1 MNGASPCRKS
11 CNTMVRTTNKLLPH
25 AHLIRSPGQD
35 PRGQAFSQTQSQNL
49 QSLISGRGN
58 FSTAFTHFLDD
69 VFRFLTANL
78 PETNGHLTLRS
89 SSTREPLPCAEQRF
103 PSWGFHVDRRMASF
117 PYYAFS
123 TQALGLPSSLT
134 IRIPLPGRHICSSR
148 FPSSWSLCR
157 CFDSAATS
165 FLRDCPLSFFCRIH
179 DSRSLRIQARPRLP
193 VLSSFPSAPLRFS
206 RDPTTSVLQI

>member
-1 MNGASPCRKS
+1 
-11 CNTMVRTTNKLLPH
+11 MVRTTNKLLPH

-58 FSTAFTHFLDD
+58 FSTAFTHCLDD

-134 IRIPLPGRHICSSR
+134 IRIPLPGRHI
-148 FPSSWSLCR
+148 FPVDFQVLGHCVVA
-157 CFDSAATS
+157 FIQLPHL
-165 FLRDCPLSFFCRIH
+165 FFEIVHFPFCRIH